1 MDKQNLL
8 SVVVADD
15 EQELLGAVCQLI
27 DWAGIGFKLVGR
39 ASNGLDALQLVE
51 ELQPDFLLTDIHM
64 PFISGT
70 ALAAQVKA
78 VQPLIQVAFLSGYDE
93 FEYAQQGI
101 ASEVIAY
108 LLKPISMAQL
118 TQELIEIHRKIEKKQ
133 ADFSAARQDASNYQ
147 AVAAAMLLDCY
158 FYTGAWKISRRS
170 RAWAWPRRAFGA

>member
-1 MDKQNLL
+1 MNKQNLL

-133 ADFSAARQDASNYQ
+133 ADFSAARQDVSNHQ
-147 AVAAAMLLDCY
+147 AVAAAMLLDE
-158 FYTGAWKISRRS
+158 F
-170 RAWAWPRRAFGA
+170 RAGRLGRVTLELPPEDGETKG

>member
-78 VQPLIQVAFLSGYDE
+78 VQNGNVWCTAQSLFQQSMELPDLILDMNRVFTEGTPADSELTFLTHVE
-93 FEYAQQGI
+93 
-101 ASEVIAY
+101 
-108 LLKPISMAQL
+108 
-118 TQELIEIHRKIEKKQ
+118 
-133 ADFSAARQDASNYQ
+133 
-147 AVAAAMLLDCY
+147 
-158 FYTGAWKISRRS
+158 
-170 RAWAWPRRAFGA
+170 

>member
-70 ALAAQVKA
+70 ALAV
-78 VQPLIQVAFLSGYDE
+78 PG
-93 FEYAQQGI
+93 QG
-101 ASEVIAY
+101 
-108 LLKPISMAQL
+108 
-118 TQELIEIHRKIEKKQ
+118 R
-133 ADFSAARQDASNYQ
+133 
-147 AVAAAMLLDCY
+147 AAAHS
-158 FYTGAWKISRRS
+158 GGVSERVRRV
-170 RAWAWPRRAFGA
+170 